1 VTSLYL
7 YAAAIV
13 IVALLVLLRPWW
25 QARLFSTANRRT
37 ASADSLRQLNSAI
50 YRDQLADLERDRNIG
65 QLAEADFK
73 EAQDELQRRLLDD
86 ASGDGISTTVT
97 TGRATWI
104 ALLVLL
110 PAVGVALYAT
120 IGSPQASLTVTQQ
133 ERHAAASMEALVEK
147 LSQKLAANPDNP
159 DGWAMLARS
168 YASMGRW
175 DDAERAFTRIGASI
189 ETNPQLLASLA
200 ELLAQ
205 KTGGDFAGKPRDL
218 LAKALKIDPA
228 NMLAL
233 FLSGSDAMQTQ
244 RWADAVAHWEKL
256 MPQLEPGSEDA
267 QSIGAGI
274 NEARSK
280 MGMSAAVPGKPKVGA
295 SATAKPATGAGGISI
310 SGRVELATALKG
322 KAKPG
327 DTVFVFARAAE
338 GPRMPLAAKRV
349 TVAELPLDFVLDDS
363 MAMTPEMKMSNFKE
377 VRIEVRISPTG
388 NAVPASGDLS
398 GKSDIVKP
406 GAKGLRIKIDQV
418 IP

>member
-13 IVALLVLLRPWW
+13 VVALLVLLRPWW

-50 YRDQLADLERDRNIG
+50 YRDQLADLERDRTIG

-73 EAQDELQRRLLDD
+73 EAQDELQRRLLED
-86 ASGDGISTTVT
+86 ASGDGVSTAVT

-120 IGSPQASLTVTQQ
+120 IGSPQASLTVAQQ

-147 LSQKLAANPDNP
+147 LAQKLAANPDNP

-205 KTGGDFAGKPRDL
+205 KTGGDFAGKPREL
-218 LAKALKIDPA
+218 LAKALKIDPV

-233 FLSGSDAMQTQ
+233 FLSGSDAMQSQ

-274 NEARSK
+274 DEARSK
-280 MGMSAAVPGKPKVGA
+280 MGMSATVSGKPKVGA
-295 SATAKPATGAGGISI
+295 GDTAKPATGGGTSI
-310 SGRVELATALKG
+310 SGRVELAAALKG

-363 MAMTPEMKMSNFKE
+363 MAMTPEMKLSNFKE
-377 VRIEVRISPTG
+377 VRIEVRVSPTG
-388 NAVPASGDLS
+388 NAVPVSGDLS

-406 GAKGLRIKIDQV
+406 GAKGLRIKIDQI

>member
-1 VTSLYL
+1 MTSLYL

-13 IVALLVLLRPWW
+13 VVALLVLLRPWW

-50 YRDQLADLERDRNIG
+50 YRDQLADLERDRTIG

-73 EAQDELQRRLLDD
+73 EAQDELQRRLLED
-86 ASGDGISTTVT
+86 ASGDGVSTAVT

-120 IGSPQASLTVTQQ
+120 IGSPQASLTVAQQ

-147 LSQKLAANPDNP
+147 LAQKLAANPDNP

-205 KTGGDFAGKPRDL
+205 KTGGDFAGKPREL
-218 LAKALKIDPA
+218 LAKALKIDPV

-233 FLSGSDAMQTQ
+233 FLSGSDAMQSQ

-274 NEARSK
+274 DEARSK
-280 MGMSAAVPGKPKVGA
+280 MGMSAAVSGKPKGGA
-295 SATAKPATGAGGISI
+295 GDTAKPATGGGTSI
-310 SGRVELATALKG
+310 SGRVELAAALKG

-349 TVAELPLDFVLDDS
+349 SVAELPLDFVLDDS
-363 MAMTPEMKMSNFKE
+363 MAMTPEMKLSNFKE
-377 VRIEVRISPTG
+377 VRIEVRVSPTG
-388 NAVPASGDLS
+388 NAVPVSGDLS

-406 GAKGLRIKIDQV
+406 GAKGLRIKIDQI

>member
-13 IVALLVLLRPWW
+13 VVALLVLLRPWW

-50 YRDQLADLERDRNIG
+50 YRDQLADLERDRTIG

-73 EAQDELQRRLLDD
+73 EAQDELQRRLLED
-86 ASGDGISTTVT
+86 ASGDGVSTAVT

-120 IGSPQASLTVTQQ
+120 IGSPQASLTVAQQ

-147 LSQKLAANPDNP
+147 LAQKLAANPDNP

-205 KTGGDFAGKPRDL
+205 KTGGDFAGKPREL
-218 LAKALKIDPA
+218 LAKALKIDPV

-233 FLSGSDAMQTQ
+233 FLSGSDAMQSQ

-274 NEARSK
+274 DEARSK
-280 MGMSAAVPGKPKVGA
+280 MGMSAAVSGKPKGGA
-295 SATAKPATGAGGISI
+295 GDTAKPATGGGTSI
-310 SGRVELATALKG
+310 SGRVELAAALKG

-349 TVAELPLDFVLDDS
+349 SVAELPLDFVLDDS
-363 MAMTPEMKMSNFKE
+363 MAMTPEMKLSNFKE
-377 VRIEVRISPTG
+377 VRIEVRVSPTG
-388 NAVPASGDLS
+388 NAVPVSGDLS

-406 GAKGLRIKIDQV
+406 GAKGLRIKIDQI